1 MSAFDVT
8 VSFLEDVKGEQ
19 NLQLW
24 MKNAMVNPEG
34 FFVSCD
40 LGMQENRHCLK
51 QRARDSPKWYIA
63 DGSIVSPFKWHDM
76 TVPKGPALG
85 HNIPCLGGQWQ
96 RICYDNCA
104 KKIFS
109 WSCCPCMLARTTW
122 LRAQKE
128 IVRWFATKGIVN
140 SWICA
145 WGPKTYQNMS
155 AK

>member
-1 MSAFDVT
+1 
-8 VSFLEDVKGEQ
+8 
-19 NLQLW
+19 
-24 MKNAMVNPEG
+24 
-34 FFVSCD
+34 
-40 LGMQENRHCLK
+40 MQENRHCLK

-63 DGSIVSPFKWHDM
+63 DGSIVSPSKWHDM

-96 RICYDNCA
+96 RNCYDNCA

-128 IVRWFATKGIVN
+128 IVGWFATKGIVN

-145 WGPKTYQNMS
+145 WGPKTNQKHVCEIDHVWTWNIMFPCS
-155 AK
+155 LHDIQGRGDDTNIGVWSV